1 MINKIFP
8 SDLQGMAVSINLFI
22 STIIGSIVILVLGI
36 LSDYYD
42 TVHNPEI
49 IG

>member
-8 SDLQGMAVSINLFI
+8 SDLQGMATSLNIFI
-22 STIIGSIVILVLGI
+22 STIVGSIVVLVLGI

-42 TVHNPEI
+42 TVHYPEI